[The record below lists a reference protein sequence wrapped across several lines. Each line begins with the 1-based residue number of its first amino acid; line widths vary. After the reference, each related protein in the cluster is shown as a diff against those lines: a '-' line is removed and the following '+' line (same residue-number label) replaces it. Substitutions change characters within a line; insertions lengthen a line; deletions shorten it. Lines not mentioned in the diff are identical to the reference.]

1 MMWEYSR
8 RDQGALSMASDFS
21 QTWPIPAGNMIPA
34 NFMLALRGAL
44 SVFFAR

>member
-8 RDQGALSMASDFS
+8 RDQGALSMASDFW
-21 QTWPIPAGNMIPA
+21 QPRRIPAGNMIPA
-34 NFMLALRGAL
+34 NFMLVFTGAL